1 MTISNIKQFDEFT
14 GLILGAL
21 YENFPVRRPLVVSK
35 LIPDGTYYNESY
47 GVDLPNEKGD
57 FLFACVDWLAE
68 SGYLHFNDRIH
79 NVGYSDAVLT
89 AKGLEVLKAIPD
101 SLSTGPT
108 LGDQLVDAT
117 KSGAKSLLG
126 DIAGQALSI
135 GVKFATSHFGLP
147 S

>member
-1 MTISNIKQFDEFT
+1 MTTSNIKQFDEFT

-21 YENFPVRRPLVVSK
+21 YECFPVPRNLTVTK
-35 LIPDGTYYNESY
+35 LIPDASYFNEAY
-47 GVDLPNEKGD
+47 GAEIPNAKGE
-57 FLFACVDWLAE
+57 FLFACIDWLAE
-68 SGYLHFNDRIH
+68 SGYLRFSDKTY
-79 NVGYSDAVLT
+79 NVGYLDAVLT
-89 AKGLEVLKAIPD
+89 AKGLEVLKAVPD

-135 GVKFATSHFGLP
+135 GVKFATNHFGLP
-147 S
+147 G

>member
-14 GLILGAL
+14 GLILGNL
-21 YENFPVRRPLVVSK
+21 YEQFPVPCSLMVTK
-35 LIPDGTYYNESY
+35 LIPDGNRINESD
-47 GVDLPNEKGD
+47 GITVPNTKGE
-57 FLFACVDWLAE
+57 FLLACIGWLAE
-68 SGYLHFNDRIH
+68 SGYLRFRNRVH
-79 NVGYSDAVLT
+79 NIGYFDAVLT
-89 AKGLEVLKAIPD
+89 AKGLEVLKAIPE

-135 GVKFATSHFGLP
+135 GVKFATNHFGLP
-147 S
+147 G